1 MQGGF
6 ERKPT
11 SSGSVKRVDGSR
23 VASLQSGNR
32 QQQRLSSTPP
42 VVVISDESIGAE
54 PAGETTADERPTLHV
69 LLSYDSLVC
78 LLIHVT

>member
-11 SSGSVKRVDGSR
+11 SSGSVNEWT
-23 VASLQSGNR
+23 VAEWQAYNR
-32 QQQRLSSTPP
+32 EQAAAAASSTPP